1 MSSPDEDDVFMKL
14 AEEDGKILELE
25 NVHEDEDYEKTLEI
39 TERRFSLFREYA
51 AQSTDPVV
59 TEIILTQAQLN
70 KLEMGL
76 LNARHELQTD
86 IAKLTS
92 RIDESR
98 IETNFSVSNLYF
110 WKYSAQKKLTFLKS
124 VKHTQKQLRSKQI
137 KSHYK

>member
-1 MSSPDEDDVFMKL
+1 MSSPEKDDVFMKL
-14 AEEDGKILELE
+14 AEDDGKILELE
-25 NVHEDEDYEKTLEI
+25 NVHEDYEKTLEI
-39 TERRFSLFREYA
+39 MERRFSLFREYA

-92 RIDESR
+92 RIDEL
-98 IETNFSVSNLYF
+98 E
-110 WKYSAQKKLTFLKS
+110 
-124 VKHTQKQLRSKQI
+124 SKRTSQ
-137 KSHYK
+137 

>member
-14 AEEDGKILELE
+14 AEEDGKILEELE

-39 TERRFSLFREYA
+39 MERRFSLFREYA

-76 LNARHELQTD
+76 LNARHELQTG

-92 RIDESR
+92 RIDDLESKR
-98 IETNFSVSNLYF
+98 TS
-110 WKYSAQKKLTFLKS
+110 Q
-124 VKHTQKQLRSKQI
+124 
-137 KSHYK
+137 

>member
-1 MSSPDEDDVFMKL
+1 MSSPEEDDVFMKL

-39 TERRFSLFREYA
+39 MERRFSLFREYA

-76 LNARHELQTD
+76 LNARHELQTG

-92 RIDESR
+92 RIDDLESKR
-98 IETNFSVSNLYF
+98 TS
-110 WKYSAQKKLTFLKS
+110 Q
-124 VKHTQKQLRSKQI
+124 
-137 KSHYK
+137 

>member
-14 AEEDGKILELE
+14 VEEDGKILEELE

-39 TERRFSLFREYA
+39 MERRFSLFREYA

-92 RIDESR
+92 RIDDLESKR
-98 IETNFSVSNLYF
+98 TS
-110 WKYSAQKKLTFLKS
+110 Q
-124 VKHTQKQLRSKQI
+124 
-137 KSHYK
+137 

>member
-14 AEEDGKILELE
+14 AEEDGKILEELE

-39 TERRFSLFREYA
+39 MGRRFSLFREYA

-92 RIDESR
+92 RIDDLESKR
-98 IETNFSVSNLYF
+98 TS
-110 WKYSAQKKLTFLKS
+110 Q
-124 VKHTQKQLRSKQI
+124 
-137 KSHYK
+137 

>member
-1 MSSPDEDDVFMKL
+1 MSSPDEDHVFMKL

-86 IAKLTS
+86 IAKLIS
-92 RIDESR
+92 RIDDLESKR
-98 IETNFSVSNLYF
+98 TS
-110 WKYSAQKKLTFLKS
+110 Q
-124 VKHTQKQLRSKQI
+124 
-137 KSHYK
+137 

>member
-14 AEEDGKILELE
+14 AEEDGKILEELE

-39 TERRFSLFREYA
+39 MERRFSLFREYA

-70 KLEMGL
+70 KLETGL

-92 RIDESR
+92 RIDDLESKR
-98 IETNFSVSNLYF
+98 T
-110 WKYSAQKKLTFLKS
+110 
-124 VKHTQKQLRSKQI
+124 
-137 KSHYK
+137 

>member
-39 TERRFSLFREYA
+39 MERRFSLFREYA

-92 RIDESR
+92 HIDEL
-98 IETNFSVSNLYF
+98 E
-110 WKYSAQKKLTFLKS
+110 
-124 VKHTQKQLRSKQI
+124 SKRTSQ
-137 KSHYK
+137 

>member
-14 AEEDGKILELE
+14 AEEDGKILEELE

-39 TERRFSLFREYA
+39 MERRFSLFREYA

-59 TEIILTQAQLN
+59 TEIILIQAQLN
-70 KLEMGL
+70 KLETGL

-92 RIDESR
+92 RIDDLESKR
-98 IETNFSVSNLYF
+98 TS
-110 WKYSAQKKLTFLKS
+110 Q
-124 VKHTQKQLRSKQI
+124 
-137 KSHYK
+137 

>member
-1 MSSPDEDDVFMKL
+1 MSSPEKDDVVFMKL
-14 AEEDGKILELE
+14 AEDDGKILELE
-25 NVHEDEDYEKTLEI
+25 NVHEDYEKTLEI
-39 TERRFSLFREYA
+39 MERRFSLFREYA

-92 RIDESR
+92 HIDEL
-98 IETNFSVSNLYF
+98 E
-110 WKYSAQKKLTFLKS
+110 
-124 VKHTQKQLRSKQI
+124 SKRTSQ
-137 KSHYK
+137 

>member
-14 AEEDGKILELE
+14 AEEDGKILEELE
-25 NVHEDEDYEKTLEI
+25 NMKIMRKTLEI
-39 TERRFSLFREYA
+39 MERRFSLFREYA

-86 IAKLTS
+86 IAKLIS
-92 RIDESR
+92 RIDDLESKR
-98 IETNFSVSNLYF
+98 TS
-110 WKYSAQKKLTFLKS
+110 Q
-124 VKHTQKQLRSKQI
+124 
-137 KSHYK
+137 

>member
-14 AEEDGKILELE
+14 AEEDGKILEELE

-39 TERRFSLFREYA
+39 MERRFSLFREYA

-76 LNARHELQTD
+76 LTARHELQTA

-92 RIDESR
+92 RIDDLESKR
-98 IETNFSVSNLYF
+98 TS
-110 WKYSAQKKLTFLKS
+110 Q
-124 VKHTQKQLRSKQI
+124 
-137 KSHYK
+137 

>member
-14 AEEDGKILELE
+14 AEEDGKILEELE

-39 TERRFSLFREYA
+39 MERRFSLFREYA

-92 RIDESR
+92 RIDDLESKR
-98 IETNFSVSNLYF
+98 TS
-110 WKYSAQKKLTFLKS
+110 Q
-124 VKHTQKQLRSKQI
+124 
-137 KSHYK
+137 

>member
-14 AEEDGKILELE
+14 AEEDGKILEELE

-39 TERRFSLFREYA
+39 MERRFSLFREYA

-70 KLEMGL
+70 KLETGL

-92 RIDESR
+92 RIDDLESKR
-98 IETNFSVSNLYF
+98 TS
-110 WKYSAQKKLTFLKS
+110 Q
-124 VKHTQKQLRSKQI
+124 
-137 KSHYK
+137 

>member
-14 AEEDGKILELE
+14 AEDDGKILELE
-25 NVHEDEDYEKTLEI
+25 NVHEDYEKTLEI
-39 TERRFSLFREYA
+39 MERRFSLFREYA

-92 RIDESR
+92 RIDDLESKR
-98 IETNFSVSNLYF
+98 TS
-110 WKYSAQKKLTFLKS
+110 Q
-124 VKHTQKQLRSKQI
+124 
-137 KSHYK
+137 

>member
-39 TERRFSLFREYA
+39 MERRFSLFREYA

-92 RIDESR
+92 RIDDLESKR
-98 IETNFSVSNLYF
+98 TS
-110 WKYSAQKKLTFLKS
+110 Q
-124 VKHTQKQLRSKQI
+124 
-137 KSHYK
+137 

>member
-1 MSSPDEDDVFMKL
+1 M
-14 AEEDGKILELE
+14 
-25 NVHEDEDYEKTLEI
+25 
-39 TERRFSLFREYA
+39 ERRFSLFREYA

-92 RIDESR
+92 RIDDLESKR
-98 IETNFSVSNLYF
+98 TS
-110 WKYSAQKKLTFLKS
+110 Q
-124 VKHTQKQLRSKQI
+124 
-137 KSHYK
+137 

>member
-14 AEEDGKILELE
+14 AEEDGKILQELE

-39 TERRFSLFREYA
+39 MERRFSLFREYA
-51 AQSTDPVV
+51 AQSTDPAV

-92 RIDESR
+92 RIDDLESKR
-98 IETNFSVSNLYF
+98 TS
-110 WKYSAQKKLTFLKS
+110 Q
-124 VKHTQKQLRSKQI
+124 
-137 KSHYK
+137 